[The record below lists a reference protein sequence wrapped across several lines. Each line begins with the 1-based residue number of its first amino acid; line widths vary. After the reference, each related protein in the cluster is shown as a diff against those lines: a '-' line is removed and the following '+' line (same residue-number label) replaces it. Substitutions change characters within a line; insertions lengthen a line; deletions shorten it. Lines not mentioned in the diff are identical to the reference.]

1 MKLNNVDILLD
12 LALVA
17 HQTRI
22 HAQLLLETVNV
33 LCVAPQQLAAF
44 RKHLDK
50 VVGRC
55 WLSLQCLSMKLRD
68 ESVKNSSGF
77 AVAEE
82 IGVEKILALQNC
94 VGILLLD
101 QIV

>member
-1 MKLNNVDILLD
+1 
-12 LALVA
+12 
-17 HQTRI
+17 
-22 HAQLLLETVNV
+22 
-33 LCVAPQQLAAF
+33 
-44 RKHLDK
+44 
-50 VVGRC
+50 
-55 WLSLQCLSMKLRD
+55 MKLRD